1 MRIHRHPRAVSCAV
15 ILPTVK
21 GRHVDYCH
29 CAAAATPSCRRSLPL
44 SLSRSPFSFSLA
56 AKCRQG
62 LAFICMAIAG
72 ALWFYRFLV
81 LFHIHAGVSCPAPL
95 LPSLPLWL
103 LFVVLLLLFALL
115 CSPCP
120 GCTSFCKLFRRHQHF
135 AAGIWCRM
143 MPGERERESFKPSWQ
158 IHSINYLYT
167 D

>member
-95 LPSLPLWL
+95 LPSLPSLA
-103 LFVVLLLLFALL
+103 VVRCVASSVRFIVFAL
-115 CSPCP
+115 P
-120 GCTSFCKLFRRHQHF
+120 GMHIVL
-135 AAGIWCRM
+135 
-143 MPGERERESFKPSWQ
+143 
-158 IHSINYLYT
+158 
-167 D
+167 

>member
-1 MRIHRHPRAVSCAV
+1 MLSSCPQSRVATLTTV
-15 ILPTVK
+15 IALQRLLPVA
-21 GRHVDYCH
+21 D
-29 CAAAATPSCRRSLPL
+29 APSLY
-44 SLSRSPFSFSLA
+44 LSRSPFSFSLA

-81 LFHIHAGVSCPAPL
+81 LFHIHAGVSCPALL

-135 AAGIWCRM
+135 AAGI
-143 MPGERERESFKPSWQ
+143 
-158 IHSINYLYT
+158 
-167 D
+167 